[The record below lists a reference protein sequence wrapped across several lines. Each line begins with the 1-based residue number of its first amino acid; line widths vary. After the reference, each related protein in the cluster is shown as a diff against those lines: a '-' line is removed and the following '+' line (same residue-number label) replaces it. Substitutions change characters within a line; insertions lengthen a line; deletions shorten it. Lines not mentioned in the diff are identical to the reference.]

1 MARVFIILILM
12 LLPVSVM
19 SQETTL
25 TEALDE
31 LLSSIETLEKNSAE
45 RAILLTDLENSIDQ
59 TEKRLE
65 TQETLLKSLER
76 SLKLERQTTEKL
88 ENSLRNE
95 IYKWKWIT
103 AGVSVLG
110 VVSIIVA
117 IVL

>member
-1 MARVFIILILM
+1 
-12 LLPVSVM
+12 
-19 SQETTL
+19 
-25 TEALDE
+25 
-31 LLSSIETLEKNSAE
+31 
-45 RAILLTDLENSIDQ
+45 
-59 TEKRLE
+59 
-65 TQETLLKSLER
+65 LKSLER